1 MTNRRAELGK
11 RGEAQAVKRLKAM
24 GYKVLQTN
32 YRARRSEIDVVAEKG
47 KTLVFI
53 EVRTKASTAFGRPE
67 ESISSP
73 KRTHLVAAAQEYL
86 QEHRAF
92 DRDWRI
98 DLVAVE
104 YGPDGRLSRLD
115 VVEHAVEG

>member
-1 MTNRRAELGK
+1 MTSQRTELGK
-11 RGEAQAVKRLKAM
+11 RGEAQAVKHLKAM

-32 YRARRSEIDVVAEKG
+32 YRGRRGEIDVVAEKG

-67 ESISSP
+67 ESISSA
-73 KRTHLVAAAQEYL
+73 KRAHLVATAHQYL
-86 QEHRAF
+86 QEHNAAE
-92 DRDWRI
+92 RDWRI

-104 YGPDGRLSRLD
+104 YRPDGRLARLD
-115 VVEHAVEG
+115 VLEHAVEG